1 MIRLLVVVWLLQR
14 ALCVALAA
22 RTMQSNEQRNTEHL
36 RLGSLLNIATWN
48 CGGLSYTTREFCAEL
63 GYDILALTETHNQG
77 TLPSNNQFIVSEP
90 APVNDSY
97 AGTALLLSNRVAK
110 CVIHKGHHGSRICY
124 VRIRSQPCN
133 LFVISIYVPHKFR
146 KCAPFA
152 NDTLTQLEQILAK
165 VKSTDCIMVLG
176 DFNCK
181 LARNVPNLTGRW
193 SVHNQSNKV
202 GEDLLDIMRR
212 HKLFAISTFFQPP
225 RNKTNVT
232 YLPRDKT
239 YKPSQLD
246 YVLISSRWATAVRNS
261 QVKWGASCQRWGRR
275 YDHGL
280 VSCTFVSRVRSDKP
294 TDNFDFSLLRTNE
307 ASRSKFE
314 QQMASNYSSA
324 SYNENDS
331 ASASF
336 ERLRLAVQASAKET
350 LPLRKPAPIR
360 KRYVSARTRDLYA
373 NRQAKY
379 EQMTQAERKAI
390 NKNITSSCR
399 DDYREYIDSMLGDM
413 EAAERVGN
421 MREVTRIIKSL
432 RGRNS
437 FSTVMPS
444 KDLNGDPI
452 TSAEQLLKS
461 WNQFLAD
468 KFSSPDCDL
477 DRPREHTV
485 SNEDSLSDEELDKAL
500 FSMKAGKAPGWDD
513 IPVEVYQNSTTARAE
528 LYRIIRII
536 FDTELVPP
544 EFVRGVFIMI
554 YKKKDRDNFANYRAI
569 CLLCHA
575 YKLLSTVLA
584 RRLHIDLAEVLPDTQ
599 AGFRPSRGTRDNI
612 CILKWTIKMIL
623 RENRE
628 AVVTFI
634 DYSAAFDSES
644 QLFLDEALKEAGV
657 STKIRRIIQGIFH
670 VAAGYVRQ
678 RKADGTFW
686 QSDMFDIARG
696 VLQGDV
702 FSAVAFIIGLWL
714 IFKRHDLPNR
724 GVSVGTPPYQVNIE
738 NLEYADD
745 AGLVDNIVADSSNR
759 LTSITNGSS
768 SDAAMSVSM
777 DKTKAM
783 PIHKEVA
790 VSETQEDEVVAMKFK
805 HKCAKCSRSFP
816 TIGGLRVHSSRFC
829 DKRRRP
835 RSRKGTLADK
845 AVQLAKRKHEQSQRP
860 QVIINGH
867 AIENVYFF
875 VYLGSLLQC
884 DGDDLA
890 DVAHR
895 MQIAQAVFSEL
906 SHIWSDH
913 RLPQSM
919 KLRLYIL
926 AVCSTLAHACEAWVM
941 TPEVCRKLNG
951 FNSRC
956 LHVITKKHYRE
967 TATDPVFNLLLSIR
981 KRRLRF
987 LGHVLRMSNTRLL
1000 KKTLFAYVHG
1010 GADVP
1015 AGSLMMD
1022 CEGLS
1027 LRDLE
1032 DLAHDR
1038 AQWKSMVDNL
1048 R

>member
-1 MIRLLVVVWLLQR
+1 
-14 ALCVALAA
+14 
-22 RTMQSNEQRNTEHL
+22 
-36 RLGSLLNIATWN
+36 
-48 CGGLSYTTREFCAEL
+48 
-63 GYDILALTETHNQG
+63 
-77 TLPSNNQFIVSEP
+77 
-90 APVNDSY
+90 
-97 AGTALLLSNRVAK
+97 
-110 CVIHKGHHGSRICY
+110 
-124 VRIRSQPCN
+124 
-133 LFVISIYVPHKFR
+133 
-146 KCAPFA
+146 
-152 NDTLTQLEQILAK
+152 
-165 VKSTDCIMVLG
+165 
-176 DFNCK
+176 
-181 LARNVPNLTGRW
+181 
-193 SVHNQSNKV
+193 
-202 GEDLLDIMRR
+202 
-212 HKLFAISTFFQPP
+212 
-225 RNKTNVT
+225 
-232 YLPRDKT
+232 
-239 YKPSQLD
+239 
-246 YVLISSRWATAVRNS
+246 
-261 QVKWGASCQRWGRR
+261 
-275 YDHGL
+275 
-280 VSCTFVSRVRSDKP
+280 
-294 TDNFDFSLLRTNE
+294 
-307 ASRSKFE
+307 
-314 QQMASNYSSA
+314 MASNYSSTD
-324 SYNENDS
+324 YS
-331 ASASF
+331 ASNSASTSF
-336 ERLRLAVQASAKET
+336 EKLRMAVVSSAKET
-350 LPLRKPAPIR
+350 LPVRKPAPIR

-373 NRQAKY
+373 KRQAKY
-379 EQMTQAERKAI
+379 EQMTLVERKAI

-399 DDYREYIDSMLGDM
+399 DDYREYIDRMLGDM

-421 MREVTRIIKSL
+421 MREVTRITKSL

-437 FSTVMPS
+437 FSTVTPS
-444 KDLNGDPI
+444 KVLNGDPI
-452 TSAEQLLKS
+452 TSAEQLLTA
-461 WNQFLAD
+461 WNEFLAD

-485 SNEDSLSDEELDKAL
+485 SNEDSLSDKELDETL
-500 FSMKAGKAPGWDD
+500 FSMKPDKAPGWGD
-513 IPVEVYQNSTTARAE
+513 IPVEVYQNSTTARSE

-536 FDTELVPP
+536 FDTEIVPH

-554 YKKKDRDNFANYRAI
+554 YKKKDRDNFSNYRAI

-644 QLFLDEALKEAGV
+644 QLFLDEALKEAGA

-670 VAAGYVRQ
+670 VAEGYVRQ
-678 RKADGTFW
+678 RKADGTFFE
-686 QSDMFDIARG
+686 SDMFDISRS

-714 IFKRHDLPNR
+714 IFKRYDLPDR
-724 GVSVGTPPYQVNIE
+724 GVTVGTPPYQVNIE

-759 LTSITNGSS
+759 LSAITDGSAN
-768 SDAAMSVSM
+768 DAAMSVSM

-783 PIHKEVA
+783 PIHKKIA
-790 VSETQEDEVVAMKFK
+790 VSETQEDEVVAMNLK
-805 HKCAKCSRSFP
+805 HKCAKCNRSFP

-845 AVQLAKRKHEQSQRP
+845 AVQFVKRKEEQSQRP

-867 AIENVYFF
+867 VIENVYFF
-875 VYLGSLLQC
+875 IYLGSLLQC

-895 MQIAQAVFSEL
+895 MQIAQAVFSEF

-919 KLRLYIL
+919 KVRLYVL
-926 AVCSTLAHACEAWVM
+926 AVCSTLTHACEAWVM
-941 TPEVCRKLNG
+941 APDVCKKLNG

-956 LHVITKKHYRE
+956 LHVITKEHYRE
-967 TATDPVFNLLLSIR
+967 TATNPVFNLLLSIR

-987 LGHVLRMSNTRLL
+987 LGHVLRMSNSRLL

-1015 AGSLMMD
+1015 AGSLLMD
-1022 CEGLS
+1022 CVGLS
-1027 LRDLE
+1027 LPELEVLAQDRD
-1032 DLAHDR
+1032 
-1038 AQWKSMVDNL
+1038 QWKYMVDNL
-1048 R
+1048 H